1 MKPEDAQLAIVKFD
15 LRNVSIGQPPQQW
28 MAIQITL
35 RDPQG
40 KEAAQPWL
48 LLPDVVATAMLDVLR
63 GGLGQ
68 LPPPIRPDE
77 SPVH

>member
-1 MKPEDAQLAIVKFD
+1 MNPEDAQLIIVKFD
-15 LRNVSIGQPPQQW
+15 LRNVSIGQPPQPW
-28 MAIQITL
+28 RAVQITL

-48 LLPDVVATAMLDVLR
+48 LLPDALATAMLDVLR

-68 LPPPIRPDE
+68 LPPPIRSDD
-77 SPVH
+77 SPIH